1 MSKLLKKKSVTQLL
15 EHNQSKTL
23 TKTLGAFDLIMLG
36 VGSIIGTGVLVLTGL
51 VAARDAG
58 PAVIFS
64 FVLAAIIC
72 GFIALC
78 YAEIASTL
86 PASGSVYTYSYAT
99 IGEFVAHLVG
109 WSLLLIYIVAT
120 AAVAAGWTGYFH
132 NLIKGFGLEIPKA
145 LVTIPSHGG
154 IVNLPAVIITLILAW
169 MLSRGTRES
178 KRINNIMVL
187 IKIGM
192 ILLFI
197 TVGIFYVKPMNWVPI
212 APYGLSGV
220 FTGGAAI
227 LFAFTGFDI
236 LATSAEEVKDPKRN
250 LPIGIIASLIICTII
265 YVMVCIV
272 MTGMVSYKEL
282 NVPEA
287 MAYVME
293 VVGQG
298 KVAGA
303 IAAGAV
309 IGLMAVIFSNMY
321 AATRVFFAMSRDG
334 LLPKSFAKVN
344 KKTGAPTFITGLS
357 GIGSSIIAGFIDLKE
372 LVNLV
377 NIGSLVTFALV
388 CLSVII
394 LRKSHP
400 NLKRGFMVPFVPV
413 LPSVSIVCCVFLML
427 ILPLR
432 TWMYFS
438 IWITIGAVIYFFY
451 SIKHSNLNE
460 ETISKLHDKIA
471 R

>member
-1 MSKLLKKKSVTQLL
+1 ML

>member
-1 MSKLLKKKSVTQLL
+1 MKKKSVTQLL

>member
-1 MSKLLKKKSVTQLL
+1 M
-15 EHNQSKTL
+15 
-23 TKTLGAFDLIMLG
+23 
-36 VGSIIGTGVLVLTGL
+36 
-51 VAARDAG
+51 
-58 PAVIFS
+58 
-64 FVLAAIIC
+64 
-72 GFIALC
+72 
-78 YAEIASTL
+78 
-86 PASGSVYTYSYAT
+86 
-99 IGEFVAHLVG
+99 
-109 WSLLLIYIVAT
+109 AT

-178 KRINNIMVL
+178 KRINNTMVL

-197 TVGIFYVKPMNWVPI
+197 TVGIFYVKPMNWIPI

-220 FTGGAAI
+220 LRVEPI

-265 YVMVCIV
+265 YVMVCLV

-303 IAAGAV
+303 
-309 IGLMAVIFSNMY
+309 M
-321 AATRVFFAMSRDG
+321 
-334 LLPKSFAKVN
+334 PQ
-344 KKTGAPTFITGLS
+344 
-357 GIGSSIIAGFIDLKE
+357 
-372 LVNLV
+372 
-377 NIGSLVTFALV
+377 
-388 CLSVII
+388 
-394 LRKSHP
+394 
-400 NLKRGFMVPFVPV
+400 V
-413 LPSVSIVCCVFLML
+413 L
-427 ILPLR
+427 
-432 TWMYFS
+432 
-438 IWITIGAVIYFFY
+438 
-451 SIKHSNLNE
+451 
-460 ETISKLHDKIA
+460 
-471 R
+471 